1 MVSAMKF
8 GIRWYV
14 GVGEH
19 DYEESGFVEYATMRE
34 VFGRLMKEVPDDEH
48 LFDTLDGRQDD
59 VYWITDGYGFELY
72 RVS

>member
-1 MVSAMKF
+1 MRF

-34 VFGRLMKEVPDDEH
+34 VFERFMQEVPDDEH
-48 LFDTLDGRQDD
+48 LFETLDGRQDS
-59 VYWITDGYGFELY
+59 VYWITDDHGFELY
-72 RVS
+72 RVR